1 METGTCDHLLTDTYL
16 SVLRA
21 RAVTLTPL
29 HAGQNKGLKNLREA
43 TRLVVNV
50 GEKVLF
56 QRAGVRGACR
66 SVKQLAENQDPVFG

>member
-50 GEKVLF
+50 GEKALF
-56 QRAGVRGACR
+56 QRAVPWCPGCVLISETAR
-66 SVKQLAENQDPVFG
+66 